1 MENYLRP
8 IEILLVED
16 NEADIVLTKNA
27 LKTLK
32 LQNSLSVCRDG
43 EEGLDFLYKRGKYVD
58 AVTPD
63 LVLMDLN
70 MPKVGGMEALEQIKN
85 DPKLSMIP
93 VIILSTSSAEKDV
106 ISSYQNHAN
115 SYIKK
120 PIDFMKFIEVIQEI
134 ENYWF
139 SIVKTPRTEYIS

>member
-1 MENYLRP
+1 MLKVLRC
-8 IEILLVED
+8 L
-16 NEADIVLTKNA
+16 
-27 LKTLK
+27 LKTL
-32 LQNSLSVCRDG
+32 SLKNNTSVCRNG
-43 EEGLDFLYKRGKYVD
+43 EEALDFLYKRNEFAN

-70 MPKVGGMEALEQIKN
+70 MPKISGFEVLEQMKN

-93 VIILSTSSAEKDV
+93 VIILSTSSAEKDIV
-106 ISSYQNHAN
+106 KSYQNHAN

-120 PIDFMKFIEVIQEI
+120 PIDFVEFIEVIKEV

-139 SIVKTPRTEYIS
+139 STVQIPSSHDLE

>member
-32 LQNSLSVCRDG
+32 LQNTLSVCRDG
-43 EEGLDFLYKRGKYVD
+43 EEGLDFLYKRGEYAN

-70 MPKVGGMEALEQIKN
+70 MPKVSGMEVLEKIKN

-139 SIVKTPRTEYIS
+139 SIVKTPSTEYIS

>member
-32 LQNSLSVCRDG
+32 LQNNLSVCRDG
-43 EEGLDFLYKRGKYVD
+43 EEGLDFLYKRGQYEDV
-58 AVTPD
+58 VTPD

-70 MPKVGGMEALEQIKN
+70 MPKVGGMEVLAKIKN

-93 VIILSTSSAEKDV
+93 IIILSTSSAEKDV

-115 SYIKK
+115 SYVKK

-139 SIVKTPRTEYIS
+139 SIVKTPSTEYTS

>member
-1 MENYLRP
+1 MENHLRP

-32 LQNSLSVCRDG
+32 LQNKLSVCRNG
-43 EEGLDFLYKRGKYVD
+43 EEGLNFLYKKGEY
-58 AVTPD
+58 ASAATPD

-70 MPKVGGMEALEQIKN
+70 MPKLNGVEVLERIKN

-106 ISSYQNHAN
+106 LNSYQNHAN

-120 PIDFMKFIEVIQEI
+120 PIDFMRFIEVLQEI

-139 SIVKTPRTEYIS
+139 STAKIPSTEYTS

>member
-1 MENYLRP
+1 
-8 IEILLVED
+8 VED

-32 LQNSLSVCRDG
+32 LQNTLSVCRDG
-43 EEGLDFLYKRGKYVD
+43 EEGLDFLYKRGQYSE

-70 MPKVGGMEALEQIKN
+70 MPKVSGMEVLEKVKN

-93 VIILSTSSAEKDV
+93 VIILSTSAAEKDV

-139 SIVKTPRTEYIS
+139 SIVKTPSTEYIS

>member
-32 LQNSLSVCRDG
+32 LQNSLNVCRDG
-43 EEGLDFLYKRGKYVD
+43 EEGLNYLYKKGEYSE
-58 AVTPD
+58 AVKPD
-63 LVLMDLN
+63 LILMDLN
-70 MPKVGGMEALEQIKN
+70 MPKVSGLEVLEKIKN
-85 DPKLSMIP
+85 DPNLSMIP
-93 VIILSTSSAEKDV
+93 VIILSTSSAEKD
-106 ISSYQNHAN
+106 ILNSYQNHAN

-120 PIDFMKFIEVIQEI
+120 PIDFMKFIDVIQEI

-139 SIVKTPRTEYIS
+139 SIVKTPSSQFIS

>member
-32 LQNSLSVCRDG
+32 LQNTLSVCRDG
-43 EEGLDFLYKRGKYVD
+43 EEGLEFLYKRGKYAD

-70 MPKVGGMEALEQIKN
+70 MPKVSGMEVLEQIKN

-139 SIVKTPRTEYIS
+139 SIVKTPSTEYIS

>member
-32 LQNSLSVCRDG
+32 LQNNLSICRNG
-43 EEGLDFLYKRGKYVD
+43 EEALNFLNKTGEFED
-58 AVTPD
+58 AIRPD

-70 MPKVGGMEALEQIKN
+70 MPKLNGIEALEKIKTN
-85 DPKLSMIP
+85 PEISMIP

-106 ISSYQNHAN
+106 ISSYKHHAN

-120 PIDFMKFIEVIQEI
+120 PIDFMKFLEVVQQI

-139 SIVKTPRTEYIS
+139 SIVKTPSKEYIS

>member
-32 LQNSLSVCRDG
+32 LQNTLSVCRDG
-43 EEGLDFLYKRGKYVD
+43 EEGLDFLYKRGEYVN

-70 MPKVGGMEALEQIKN
+70 MPKVSGMEVLEKIKN

-139 SIVKTPRTEYIS
+139 SIVKTPSTEYIS

>member
-1 MENYLRP
+1 
-8 IEILLVED
+8 
-16 NEADIVLTKNA
+16 
-27 LKTLK
+27 
-32 LQNSLSVCRDG
+32 
-43 EEGLDFLYKRGKYVD
+43 
-58 AVTPD
+58 
-63 LVLMDLN
+63 
-70 MPKVGGMEALEQIKN
+70 
-85 DPKLSMIP
+85 MIP

-139 SIVKTPRTEYIS
+139 SIVKTPSTEYIS

>member
-1 MENYLRP
+1 MENYLST

-32 LQNSLSVCRDG
+32 LQNNLSVCRDG
-43 EEGLDFLYKRGKYVD
+43 EEGLNFLYKRGEYAD

-70 MPKVGGMEALEQIKN
+70 MPKVSGIEALEIMKK

-93 VIILSTSSAEKDV
+93 VIILSTSSAEKD
-106 ISSYQNHAN
+106 IIKCYQNHAN

-139 SIVKTPRTEYIS
+139 STVQIPSTQFIQ

>member
-32 LQNSLSVCRDG
+32 LQNNLSICRNG
-43 EEGLDFLYKRGKYVD
+43 EEALDFLNKRGEYEN
-58 AVTPD
+58 AITPD

-70 MPKVGGMEALEQIKN
+70 MPKLNGIEALEQIKN
-85 DPKLSMIP
+85 NPKLSMIP

-106 ISSYQNHAN
+106 INSYQNHAN

-120 PIDFMKFIEVIQEI
+120 PIDFMKFLDVIQQI

-139 SIVKTPRTEYIS
+139 SIVKTPSKEYIS